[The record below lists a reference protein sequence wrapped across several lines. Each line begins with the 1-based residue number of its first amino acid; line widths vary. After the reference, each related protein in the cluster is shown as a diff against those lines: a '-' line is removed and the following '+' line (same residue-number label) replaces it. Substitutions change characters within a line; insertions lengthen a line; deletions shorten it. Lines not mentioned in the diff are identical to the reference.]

1 VNKPFTIHDTE
12 TNRTLKLSFSEFSD
26 LIIGA
31 QCAQD
36 FFSKKRGKEFS
47 ILVKKLKEVSL

>member
-12 TNRTLKLSFSEFSD
+12 TNRTLKLSFSEFAD

-31 QCAQD
+31 QCAQN
-36 FFSKKRGKEFS
+36 FFSRKRGKDFS
-47 ILVKKLKEVSL
+47 VLIKKLEEVSL